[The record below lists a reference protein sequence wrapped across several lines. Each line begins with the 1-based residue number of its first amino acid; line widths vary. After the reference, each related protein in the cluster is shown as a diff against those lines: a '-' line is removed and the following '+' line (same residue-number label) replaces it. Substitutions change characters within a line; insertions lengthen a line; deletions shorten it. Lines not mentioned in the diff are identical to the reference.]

1 MNAHASR
8 VEAGPSPIE
17 RERVA
22 VLLGRYPNVSKDENR
37 AILEFMK
44 NGRHLEI
51 GLLTSNESLRP
62 RLDAFM
68 EDHKK
73 HFGVSF
79 GEVAAIVAMIAAFLL
94 AAWLFWELIGPNAF

>member
-8 VEAGPSPIE
+8 VEAGSWPIT

-22 VLLGRYPNVSKDENR
+22 ALLGRYPDVSKDENR

>member
-1 MNAHASR
+1 MAA
-8 VEAGPSPIE
+8 
-17 RERVA
+17 
-22 VLLGRYPNVSKDENR
+22 LLGRYPDVSKDENR

-44 NGRHLEI
+44 TGRHLDI

-62 RLDAFM
+62 KLDAFM

-73 HFGVSF
+73 HFRVSF
-79 GEVAAIVAMIAAFLL
+79 GEAAAVVAMIAAFLL